1 MQNIEEGTKLWEP
14 DQQQINE
21 AAITKFRK
29 WLENEKEL
37 SLPDTDTLWE
47 WSTTEVESFWE
58 SVWEYTGVISHNPY
72 STVLSSHEMPGAKWF
87 EGATL
92 NYTENVFRHSR
103 PDQPALIFK
112 SETVDTTEVSW
123 KELEEK
129 TAVVANY
136 LKAVGVKKGDR
147 VAAYMPNVPETVIAF
162 LACASI
168 GAIWSVCSPDFGKES
183 VLERFKQ
190 IEPTFLFTVDGY
202 SYNGKLISRTESVG
216 EIQEALPSLKQTTL
230 FPFIGSEQTGLH
242 KNTVLWNDLL
252 HGDKTLTYEELPFDH
267 PLWVLFSSGTTGLPK
282 PIVQGQGGIILEH
295 LKVLAIEQGVTKD
308 ETYFWY
314 TSTGWMMW
322 NLLIGN
328 LLNGATVVL
337 YDGSPGYPNIQT
349 MWDMT
354 EELQINYFGTSAAF
368 INSCM
373 NAGITPKDTHDF
385 SHLKAICST
394 GSPLS
399 IDAFQ
404 WIYEQVKEDVWLVS
418 TSGGTDVC
426 TAFVGGNPVKSVRA
440 GEIQAR
446 SLGAAIHAFDEAGEP
461 LIDEVGELVLTE
473 PMPSMPI
480 YFWGDEDGSRYHDSY
495 FDMYPGI
502 WRHGDWIKIDEKG
515 SCVIYGRSDSTI
527 NRQGVR
533 LGTSEIYRAVDALNE
548 VKNSLVIDLEML
560 DRASYM
566 PLFVVLAEGESLT
579 EELIHAIKNSV
590 KSVVS
595 PRFVPNE
602 VFAVHQI
609 PTTLSGKKMEV
620 PVRKILLGQDP
631 EKVVN
636 EGSMANPE
644 SLQYFIDLAK
654 ELNEQK

>member
-1 MQNIEEGTKLWEP
+1 
-14 DQQQINE
+14 
-21 AAITKFRK
+21 
-29 WLENEKEL
+29 
-37 SLPDTDTLWE
+37 
-47 WSTTEVESFWE
+47 
-58 SVWEYTGVISHNPY
+58 
-72 STVLSSHEMPGAKWF
+72 
-87 EGATL
+87 
-92 NYTENVFRHSR
+92 
-103 PDQPALIFK
+103 
-112 SETVDTTEVSW
+112 
-123 KELEEK
+123 
-129 TAVVANY
+129 
-136 LKAVGVKKGDR
+136 
-147 VAAYMPNVPETVIAF
+147 
-162 LACASI
+162 ACASI

-190 IEPTFLFTVDGY
+190 IEPTFLFAVDGY
-202 SYNGKLISRTESVG
+202 SYNGKLISRTESVR
-216 EIQEALPSLKQTTL
+216 EIQEALPSLKQTAL

-426 TAFVGGNPVKSVRA
+426 TAFVGGNPVKPVRA

-446 SLGAAIHAFDEAGEP
+446 SLGAAIHAVDEAGEP

-527 NRQGVR
+527 NRQGDR

-579 EELIHAIKNSV
+579 EELIQAIKTSV
-590 KSVVS
+590 KSIVS

-644 SLQYFIDLAK
+644 SLQYFID
-654 ELNEQK
+654 

>member
-1 MQNIEEGTKLWEP
+1 MQNIEEGSKLWEP

-29 WLENEKEL
+29 WLENKKEL
-37 SLPDTDTLWE
+37 SLPDTDALWE

-58 SVWEYTGVISHNPY
+58 SVWEYTGVLSHNSY

-92 NYTENVFRHSR
+92 NYTENVFRHYR

-129 TAVVANY
+129 TAMVANY

-190 IEPTFLFTVDGY
+190 IEPTFLFAVDGY
-202 SYNGKLISRTESVG
+202 SYNGKLISRTESVR
-216 EIQEALPSLKQTTL
+216 EIQEVLPSLKQTAL
-230 FPFIGSEQTGLH
+230 FPFIGSEQTDLH

-328 LLNGATVVL
+328 LLNGSTVVL

-373 NAGITPKDTHDF
+373 NAGVTPKDTHDF

-426 TAFVGGNPVKSVRA
+426 TAFVGGNPVKPVRA

-579 EELIHAIKNSV
+579 EELIQAIKTSV
-590 KSVVS
+590 KSIVS